1 MPWTPAI
8 APLGSLGL
16 SALAAAIPLAVL
28 FGLLAWGRLPG
39 WAPAACAAAAAFL
52 AAVTGWGMPAG
63 PAASASLQGV
73 ATALFPIIWI
83 VVSAL
88 WVHSLAVASGQF
100 EVIRRS
106 LASITSDRRLQAL
119 FIAFAFGAFLEG
131 AAGFGTPVAISAA
144 MLVSLG
150 FEARA
155 AAVLCLLANS
165 APVAFAAA
173 GIPVAVAA
181 GVSGIDVVTLGRIIG
196 HQVPLLSLIVPFWL
210 CMVLCGWKRSL
221 EVLPALLVAGLL
233 MSLTQLIISQF
244 SGPWTA
250 GILSGIVTLAGLWLF
265 LKVWRPR
272 RTWDF
277 PTSPESPAET
287 QVSPSPQGPA
297 PKVSALAAL
306 RAWLPYLLMSVMVLL
321 WSLGP
326 LVPMLHHFDISIAW
340 PGLQGVRF
348 TLALASTPG
357 TAIFLAA
364 LISAFL
370 LPGVGLWKALV
381 CLAETV
387 RSLGGTILTVCLVL
401 ATAFVMNASGMSV
414 TLGRAL
420 AATGALFPLFSPF
433 LGWLGVLVTGSDTSS
448 NALFGSLQRTTAD
461 RLGLNP
467 ALMVAGNAS
476 GGVAGKMVSPQS
488 IAVATASAHLEGQ
501 EGRLFRATVGHS
513 LAMTLII
520 GGIVV
525 LEAYVL
531 PGLAR

>member
-1 MPWTPAI
+1 
-8 APLGSLGL
+8 
-16 SALAAAIPLAVL
+16 
-28 FGLLAWGRLPG
+28 
-39 WAPAACAAAAAFL
+39 
-52 AAVTGWGMPAG
+52 MPAG
-63 PAASASLQGV
+63 AAVSAGLQGA
-73 ATALFPIIWI
+73 ATALFPILWI

-100 EVIRRS
+100 EVIRSS
-106 LASITSDRRLQAL
+106 LASITRDRRLQAL

-155 AAVLCLLANS
+155 AALLCLIANS

-196 HQVPLLSLIVPFWL
+196 HQVPVLSFIVPFWL
-210 CMVLCGWKRSL
+210 TVVLCGWKRTV

-233 MSLTQLIISQF
+233 MALTQLLISQF

-265 LKVWRPR
+265 LKIWKPR
-272 RTWDF
+272 STWEF
-277 PTSPESPAET
+277 PGRGPEAAAT
-287 QVSPSPQGPA
+287 GA
-297 PKVSALAAL
+297 PGKVSAAAAL
-306 RAWLPYLLMSVMVLL
+306 RAWLPYLLMSVLVLL

-326 LVPMLHHFDISIAW
+326 LVPLLRHGDIRFPW
-340 PGLQGVRF
+340 PGLAGAKF
-348 TLALASTPG
+348 TLPLASTPG
-357 TAIFLAA
+357 TAIFVAA
-364 LISAFL
+364 VVSAFI
-370 LPGVGLWKALV
+370 LPGVGLRKALA
-381 CLAETV
+381 CLGETI
-387 RSLGGTILTVCLVL
+387 RSLTSTIVTVCLVL
-401 ATAFVMNASGMSV
+401 ATAFMMNGSGMSV
-414 TLGRAL
+414 TLGGAL

-448 NALFGSLQRTTAD
+448 NALFASLQRTTAE
-461 RLGLNP
+461 RLGLDP
-467 ALMVAGNAS
+467 ALMVAANAS

-501 EGRLFRATVGHS
+501 EGWLFRSTVGHS

-520 GGIVV
+520 GGIVM

-531 PGLAR
+531 PALAR